1 MKAIFFLQ
9 YFLLYLG
16 VNMSKLW
23 LSAFFCLLF
32 VSELHAQIDLGFEA
46 TSYTEESVKTN
57 SNSSSDT
64 SDGSSFWDKTLSFI
78 SSESNSKPKNN
89 ISIDELKKRADDGD
103 VDAQLEIGYKHLYG
117 VDGVNIDYKQAFH
130 YYELASRS
138 NNPVALNNMG
148 SLYFNGIGTDVDYDN
163 AVHYFKEAAKYGSSD
178 AALNLVVIILSSDRA
193 FRSRD
198 NWQTVYNL
206 LKQAKDTNIYA
217 KYLLGYAHY
226 VGFLVNKDY
235 KKAFSY
241 IKEVADKQY
250 DEAQFV
256 LSSLY
261 IEGKGTTRNYNNAVK
276 YLKQASN
283 QGNKEAI
290 ITLADIYAEGNIF
303 KQDIKQAH
311 ILYNIATVFGSEYAE
326 KKRDELERV
335 LKIDDLLN
343 IQASAENFN
352 FAPSHPTN
360 FVKKTFGDSLKIY
373 IDKNIDAAKNVKI
386 NY

>member
-1 MKAIFFLQ
+1 
-9 YFLLYLG
+9 
-16 VNMSKLW
+16 MSKLK

-32 VSELHAQIDLGFEA
+32 ISNLHAQIDLGFDA
-46 TSYTEESVKTN
+46 TVASYNEENSETN
-57 SNSSSDT
+57 GNNAKDT
-64 SDGSSFWDKTLSFI
+64 TSENSFWDKTFSFI
-78 SSESNSKPKNN
+78 SNETNSNPKNN
-89 ISIDELKKRADDGD
+89 ISIEELKKRADSGD

-117 VDGVNIDYKQAFH
+117 VDGVNIDYKQAFY
-130 YYELASRS
+130 YYEQATRT
-138 NNPVALNNMG
+138 NNPVALNNLG
-148 SLYFNGIGTDVDYDN
+148 SLYFNGIGTNVDYDN
-163 AVHYFKEAAKYGSSD
+163 AIHYFKEAAKYGSSD
-178 AALNLVVIILSSDRA
+178 AALNLVVIILSSDKA
-193 FRSRD
+193 FKSKSD
-198 NWQTVYNL
+198 WQYVYNL

-217 KYLLGYAHY
+217 KYLLGYSHY

-250 DEAQFV
+250 DEAQLV

-276 YLKQASN
+276 YLKQSSS

-290 ITLADIYAEGNIF
+290 IKLADIYADGSIF

-311 ILYNIATVFGSEYAE
+311 ILYNVATVFGSDYAE
-326 KKRDELERV
+326 KKRDELESV
-335 LKIDDLLN
+335 LKIDDLLS
-343 IQASAENFN
+343 IQASAENFK
-352 FAPSHPTN
+352 FSPSQPTN

-373 IDKNIDAAKNVKI
+373 IDKNIDATKSVNI

>member
-1 MKAIFFLQ
+1 
-9 YFLLYLG
+9 
-16 VNMSKLW
+16 MSKLW

-32 VSELHAQIDLGFEA
+32 TSNLHAQIDLGFEA
-46 TSYTEESVKTN
+46 TSYDDESIKTN
-57 SNSSSDT
+57 NNNNSDNT
-64 SDGSSFWDKTLSFI
+64 SEGNNFWDKTLSFI
-78 SSESNSKPKNN
+78 YSETDSKPKND
-89 ISIDELKKRADDGD
+89 ISNEELKQRADSGD

-117 VDGVNIDYKQAFH
+117 VDGINIDYKQAFY

-163 AVHYFKEAAKYGSSD
+163 AVYYFKKAAQHGSSD

-193 FRSRD
+193 FKSAD
-198 NWQTVYNL
+198 NWQSVYNL

-217 KYLLGYAHY
+217 KYLLGYSYY
-226 VGFLVNKDY
+226 VGFLVKKDY
-235 KKAFSY
+235 KKAFQY

-261 IEGKGTTRNYNNAVK
+261 IEGKGTTRNYSNAVK
-276 YLKQASN
+276 YLKQATS
-283 QGNKEAI
+283 QGNKDAI
-290 ITLADIYAEGNIF
+290 ITLADIYAEGSIF

-326 KKRDELERV
+326 KKRDQLERV
-335 LKIDDLLN
+335 LKIDDLLS

-352 FAPSHPTN
+352 FTPSQSTN

-373 IDKNIDAAKNVKI
+373 IDKNLDAAKNVKI

>member
-1 MKAIFFLQ
+1 
-9 YFLLYLG
+9 
-16 VNMSKLW
+16 MSKLW

-57 SNSSSDT
+57 SNSSRDT

-326 KKRDELERV
+326 KKRDE
-335 LKIDDLLN
+335 
-343 IQASAENFN
+343 
-352 FAPSHPTN
+352 
-360 FVKKTFGDSLKIY
+360 
-373 IDKNIDAAKNVKI
+373 
-386 NY
+386 